1 VAAAAHLGGVV
12 DEKEETAE
20 ELPASG
26 KKRWPG

>member
-26 KKRWPG
+26 KKRPR